1 MSASEDLQRAE
12 HAKALLSD
20 KMLKDALESIEKE
33 IMERWEACPARDR
46 EGREELWIY
55 YKTAKKF
62 RGMLQGAIESGKVA
76 EFELERKRSV
86 RDQILSMVRR

>member
-1 MSASEDLQRAE
+1 MSAAEDIQRAE

-20 KMLKDALESIEKE
+20 KVLKEALDSIEKE

-55 YKTAKKF
+55 FKTAKKF
-62 RGMLQGAIESGKVA
+62 RGILQGAIESGKIA
-76 EFELERKRSV
+76 EFELERRRSV
-86 RDQILSMVRR
+86 KDQILSMVKR